1 MNKKFFYF
9 ITSLYLAVSASAQ
22 ASTSTATSVAKVP
35 CGVQHISLIQ
45 NASTF
50 FSLPLSEQPV
60 YTGMV
65 SGVASNSITIASS
78 GSTFTTS
85 FSNASSPYF
94 VQFLSG
100 LEAGRTVLIT
110 ANTSTTLTL
119 DTTDH
124 GVGSAVPLTTSSFSV
139 AVGDKFEVFAGD
151 TLASVFGAGSTANPL
166 VLTGSSS
173 QGSADQV
180 SLWTT
185 SDTVYYFNTAAGYW
199 ETTGSSANANNTII
213 YPYSVLSVYRRPGAN
228 ATLLLTGQVTS
239 ANACEKVAL
248 NTNVYGSSHYA
259 TAITLGNLSMST
271 NWQTGSSAAT
281 ADNLGIWSASA
292 QTFTFYYKQANG
304 NWYLTSGSST
314 ATQNSVTIPA
324 GGATVIYKRSATAG
338 AQSFLVS
345 AVPYSVTV
353 E

>member
-9 ITSLYLAVSASAQ
+9 IASLSLAVSAH

-35 CGVQHISLIQ
+35 CGVQHISLTQ

-65 SGVASNSITIASS
+65 SGIASNSITIASS
-78 GSTFTTS
+78 GATFTTT
-85 FSNASSPYF
+85 FSTAGSPYF

-100 LEAGRTVLIT
+100 LEAGRTLLIT
-110 ANTSTTLTL
+110 ANTTTTLTL

-124 GVGSAVPLTTSSFSV
+124 GVGSAVALTTPGFNI
-139 AVGDKFEVFAGD
+139 AVGDKFEVFPGD
-151 TLASVFGAGSTANPL
+151 TLASVFGAGTTGNPL

-185 SDTVYYFNTAAGYW
+185 SDTVYYFNTSAGYW
-199 ETTGSSANANNTII
+199 ETTGSTANANNTII
-213 YPYSVLSVYRRPGAN
+213 YPYSVLSVYRRPGTN
-228 ATLLLTGQVTS
+228 AMLMLTGQVTS

-259 TAITLGNLSMST
+259 TAITLGKLGMST
-271 NWQTGSSAAT
+271 NWLTGSSAAT
-281 ADNLGIWSASA
+281 ADNLGIWSASS

-304 NWYLTSGSST
+304 NWYLSSGSST
-314 ATQNSVTIPA
+314 ATQNSVVIPA

-345 AVPYSVTV
+345 TVPYSVTV